1 MEISKFENSRR
12 RMQPATCNLP
22 EANRIEELA
31 SRNQKRAWEIIAD
44 TGIEEIWRSAG
55 VEPRLV
61 GSLKTGLLVKHRD
74 IDFHVYSNPVVLAD
88 SFAAMARLAG
98 HPAIKRIEFV
108 DLLDTDECC
117 VEWHAYYLDRDGE
130 LWQIDMIHILGGS
143 RFDGYFERMAERIS
157 EVLTPETREAILT
170 LKYETPDDEKIMGV
184 EYYQAVLR
192 DGVRTY
198 ADFTAWRKK
207 HPVTGVVEWIP

>member
-1 MEISKFENSRR
+1 MEYMS
-12 RMQPATCNLP
+12 
-22 EANRIEELA
+22 ANRVEELA
-31 SRNQKRAWEIIAD
+31 FRNQNRAWEIITD
-44 TGIEEIWRSAG
+44 TGVEDIWRSAG

-88 SFAAMARLAG
+88 DFAAMARLAE
-98 HPAIKRIEFV
+98 HPAIKRIEFA

-143 RFDGYFERMAERIS
+143 CYDGYFERMAERIS
-157 EVLTPETREAILT
+157 EVLTPETRETILS
-170 LKYETPDDEKIMGV
+170 LKYATPDGENIMGV

-198 ADFTAWRKK
+198 PDFMAWRKE
-207 HPVTGVVEWIP
+207 HPETGVVEWIP